1 MNESCKDIVDLI
13 PLYIDNVLE
22 DDINS
27 KVKEHIKHCKYC
39 NQEFLFLSKIS
50 KSFQEIPDVSISEN
64 FHKNLMARVA
74 EQQAKKRAR
83 RIVLLRRSGAGVAA
97 AAVVAL
103 SVVGFS
109 NLSTTKT
116 DIDSANYSVVPTSDT
131 ISVPVDETTSLIQSK
146 ESAAPVAK
154 TEEKAGQDIS
164 YDSFVD
170 ENTAPSGGG
179 STAKDISA
187 ASPSLPADDIVGDV
201 AAICED
207 LTCMKAAITLNDTN
221 RDAVMEIL
229 SQYEKDEI
237 GYLIPDINK
246 VLRKIAELGIHVQT
260 ETCEFTHNY
269 IIIN

>member
-27 KVKEHIKHCKYC
+27 KVKEHLKYCNDC

-50 KSFQEIPDVSISEN
+50 KSLQEIPDVSVSEN
-64 FHKNLMARVA
+64 FHKNLMAKAA

-83 RIVLLRRSGAGVAA
+83 RIVLLRRSSAGVAA

-109 NLSTTKT
+109 NLNSTKT
-116 DIDSANYSVVPTSDT
+116 DIDYTNYSVTPTSDT
-131 ISVPVDETTSLIQSK
+131 ISVPVDETAPSVQNK
-146 ESAAPVAK
+146 ESAAPVVK
-154 TEEKAGQDIS
+154 TEENIRQDIA

-170 ENTAPSGGG
+170 ETTAPSGGG
-179 STAKDISA
+179 STAKDTSA
-187 ASPSLPADDIVGDV
+187 ASPALPSEEGIGFV
-201 AAICED
+201 AVICED
-207 LTCMKAAITLNDTN
+207 LTCTKASITLDDTN

-237 GYLIPDINK
+237 GYLIPDINN
-246 VLRKIAELGIHVQT
+246 VLRKIAELGIQVQA
-260 ETCEFTHNY
+260 ESCDLAHNY
-269 IIIN
+269 IIIK